1 MIRPGASRHRE
12 PVGRAVMCH
21 SETLWIRK
29 ERGAPRGPSS
39 ETAGSNYE
47 QVFLPAFV
55 LQLFEQHWLL
65 LVQVVPVAPQE
76 PPPLGF
82 RKAAR
87 LG

>member
-1 MIRPGASRHRE
+1 
-12 PVGRAVMCH
+12 
-21 SETLWIRK
+21 
-29 ERGAPRGPSS
+29 
-39 ETAGSNYE
+39 
-47 QVFLPAFV
+47 LPAFV